1 MKKFNLI
8 ILAAIA
14 ACFCNIGCYYSPAD
28 EYVQDHTEYDW
39 YDDTPDG
46 FVIDFLM
53 EESDDVGKSAIS
65 SKNLLLVNSVVYE
78 STGKKHDELKSV
90 TVWVAASLDS
100 WNAFNRISPDGSETY
115 DNTMA
120 VFYDNSTLDDF
131 VLAINPELWLHMSKE
146 DIVRFYVHEL
156 THFISLKET
165 GDSDHGHVQDKY
177 WGEGGL
183 EEQLVSAALEAL
195 AS

>member
-1 MKKFNLI
+1 MKKFNLT

-14 ACFCNIGCYYSPAD
+14 AFLCNIGCYYSEAD
-28 EYVQDHTEYDW
+28 AYIQDHTEYDW

-78 STGKKHDELKSV
+78 STGRQHDELKSV

-100 WNAFNRISPDGSETY
+100 WDSFNRISPDGSETY
-115 DNTMA
+115 ANTMA

-156 THFISLKET
+156 THFIASREV
-165 GDSDHGHVQDKY
+165 GDSDHSHARSEY
-177 WGEGGL
+177 WGADGL
-183 EEQLVSAALEAL
+183 EERLVAAALKAL
-195 AS
+195 TS